1 MTKQLPDEVL
11 YDARLVERHIR
22 QGLITRQ
29 DVEKHRGAAEDLTEQ
44 ADWLSLAEM
53 QRPDGSRRTDTGS
66 KDS

>member
-29 DVEKHRGAAEDLTEQ
+29 DVESHRSAAEDLEEQ
-44 ADWLSLAEM
+44 AEWLSLAEM
-53 QRPDGSRRTDTGS
+53 QRPEGS
-66 KDS
+66 KRADSASEKS